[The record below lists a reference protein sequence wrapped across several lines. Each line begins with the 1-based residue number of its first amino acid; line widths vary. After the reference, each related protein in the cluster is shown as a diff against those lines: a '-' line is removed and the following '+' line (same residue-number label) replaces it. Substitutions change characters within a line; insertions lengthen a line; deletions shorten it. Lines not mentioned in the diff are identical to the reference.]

1 MSARPSLA
9 GRLCQLAPLMRYEE
23 NIAMYQVHC
32 LNNIAKV
39 GTDRLGEGF
48 SLTDEFEAANAI
60 MVRSAS
66 LHDIELPS
74 DLLAIARAGAGV
86 NNIPI
91 EQCAEQGVVV
101 FNTPGANANA
111 VKEMV
116 LSGMLLAARDVVGG
130 IEWVKEN
137 SDDPN
142 IGKQAEKAKKDFAGT
157 ELAGKNLGVIGLG
170 AIGAMVAN
178 AGRSLGMHVYGYDPY
193 LSIKYAW
200 SLDRHVRNVASLNDI
215 FANCDYISIHVPA
228 NEKTKGMI
236 GRDEIAAMKDGV
248 VLLNYARD
256 VLVDEIAV
264 SEALQTGHIHRYMT
278 DFANSVTTQMKHAV
292 VTPHLG
298 ASTKEAEDNCAIMAA
313 DELRDYLLYG
323 NIENSVNFERVNL
336 GPITSGVRIALF
348 HKNIP
353 TMIGQITGL
362 ISEANVNIDNMSDKS
377 RGSVAYSLIDITGE
391 VDDTLVERLAA
402 IDGVI
407 RVRILRG

>member
-1 MSARPSLA
+1 
-9 GRLCQLAPLMRYEE
+9 
-23 NIAMYQVHC
+23 MYQVHC

-39 GTDRLGEGF
+39 GTDELGEGF
-48 SLTDEFEAANAI
+48 TLSDQLKGTDAI

-66 LHDIELPS
+66 LHEVDLPR

-91 EQCAEQGVVV
+91 ERCAEHGIVV

-116 LSGMLLAARDVVGG
+116 ISGLLLAARDIVGG
-130 IEWVKEN
+130 IEWVEEN

-142 IGKQAEKAKKDFAGT
+142 VGKQAEKAKKDFAGS

-178 AGRSLGMHVYGYDPY
+178 AGRSLGMHVYGYDPF

-200 SLDRHVRNVASLNDI
+200 SLDRHVRHVNNLADI
-215 FANCDYISIHVPA
+215 WANCDYITIHVPA
-228 NEKTKGMI
+228 NDKTKGMI

-256 VLVDEIAV
+256 ALVDEIALT
-264 SEALQTGHIHRYMT
+264 EALQTGHVRRYMT

-313 DELRDYLLYG
+313 RQLRSYLLDG
-323 NIENSVNFERVNL
+323 NIENSVNFEPVDF
-336 GPITSGVRIALF
+336 GPLATDLRLCIF

-362 ISEANVNIDNMSDKS
+362 ISNEGVNIDNMSDKS
-377 RGSVAYSLIDITGE
+377 RGNVAYSLIDISGDF
-391 VDDTLVERLAA
+391 DDDAVKRLSA

-407 RVRILRG
+407 RVRALRK